1 MKMQIKNSYK
11 VITGVTF
18 LVALL
23 LVTAFKANENIGQVQ
38 KALSSK
44 TRVRSLHI
52 DIRILVMSDKVEALK
67 EIIAGWPEA
76 GE

>member
-1 MKMQIKNSYK
+1 MQIKNSHK
-11 VITGVTF
+11 VITGITF

-23 LVTAFKANENIGQVQ
+23 LVTAFKLNENIGQVQ
-38 KALSSK
+38 NAFSAK
-44 TRVRSLHI
+44 TRARSFHI
-52 DIRILVMSDKVEALK
+52 DIRILVMSDKIEALK

>member
-1 MKMQIKNSYK
+1 MKIKNSYK

-23 LVTAFKANENIGQVQ
+23 LVTAFKAIENIA
-38 KALSSK
+38 KAQDILNSK
-44 TRVRSLHI
+44 TRPKSFHI
-52 DIRILVMSDKVEALK
+52 DIHILLMSDKVEALK